1 MAKVTPVGSIWEL
14 QSKAKTD
21 PNYEKLAIISANN
34 LGFSGSGGLSSA
46 LNWLSLSADETS
58 EEGVV
63 DEINFCIDCL

>member
-1 MAKVTPVGSIWEL
+1 MPKVKPIDSIWEL

-21 PNYEKLAIISANN
+21 PNYEKLAIISSAN
-34 LGFSGSGGLSSA
+34 LGSYGDNLQTA
-46 LNWLSLSADETS
+46 MNYLNMVADETS